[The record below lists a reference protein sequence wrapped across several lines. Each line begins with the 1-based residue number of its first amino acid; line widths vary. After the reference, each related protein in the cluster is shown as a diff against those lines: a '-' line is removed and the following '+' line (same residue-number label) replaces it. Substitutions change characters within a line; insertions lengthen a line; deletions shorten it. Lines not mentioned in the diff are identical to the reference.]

1 LQALRTVS
9 GGKMSI
15 SRDVLAAVNELGFS
29 LTAKPEYEIPVL
41 PRDITEL
48 DDEGLMDL
56 FVQFTQWN
64 DHLAG
69 AHAIAIINEREAQ
82 RNLDTQE
89 AASMLRH
96 WTGAKGDRV
105 ALIKAQIASTNEV
118 KELQHE
124 LDVKYAF
131 RKIIETR
138 TLNVER
144 DSQVV
149 SRELTRRTS
158 DGGGM
163 RARTRKFNT

>member
-1 LQALRTVS
+1 
-9 GGKMSI
+9 MSI
-15 SRDVLAAVNELGFS
+15 SKDVLASLNKLGFS
-29 LTAKPEYEIPVL
+29 LPNKPDFDIPEL

-64 DHLAG
+64 DYLAG
-69 AHAIAIINEREAQ
+69 AMAIAIVNERESQ
-82 RNLDTQE
+82 RTVDNAE
-89 AASMLRH
+89 AAALLNN

-105 ALIKAQIASTNEV
+105 TLVKATIQASDEM
-118 KELQHE
+118 KELNHD
-124 LDVKYAF
+124 LDTKYAF
-131 RKIIETR
+131 RKLIETR

-158 DGGGM
+158 DGGGL
-163 RARTRKFNT
+163 RSRQRRFTA

>member
-1 LQALRTVS
+1 
-9 GGKMSI
+9 MSI
-15 SRDVLAAVNELGFS
+15 SRDVLASLNELGFS

-64 DHLAG
+64 DHLSG
-69 AHAIAIINEREAQ
+69 AQALAIINEREAQ
-82 RNLDTQE
+82 RALDNAE
-89 AASMLRH
+89 SAGMLEN
-96 WTGAKGDRV
+96 WTGAKGDRIT
-105 ALIKAQIASTNEV
+105 LIKAQIASSQKV
-118 KELQHE
+118 QDLQHE

-131 RKIIETR
+131 RKLIETR

-163 RARTRKFNT
+163 RARTRRFTT

>member
-1 LQALRTVS
+1 
-9 GGKMSI
+9 MSI

-41 PRDITEL
+41 PRDITDL

-82 RNLDTQE
+82 RNLDNQE
-89 AASMLRH
+89 ASSMLRH

-118 KELQHE
+118 KELQQE

-163 RARTRKFNT
+163 RSRTRKFTA

>member
-1 LQALRTVS
+1 
-9 GGKMSI
+9 MSI
-15 SRDVLAAVNELGFS
+15 SRDVLASMNELGFS
-29 LTAKPEYEIPVL
+29 LTAKPEEDIPSL

-69 AHAIAIINEREAQ
+69 AQAIAIINEREAQ
-82 RNLDTQE
+82 RTLDNAVD
-89 AASMLRH
+89 AAMIKN

-105 ALIKAQIASTNEV
+105 TLIKAQIGASEAIQ
-118 KELQHE
+118 ELQHE
-124 LDVKYAF
+124 LDIKYAF
-131 RKIIETR
+131 RKLIETR
-138 TLNVER
+138 TMNVER
-144 DSQVV
+144 DSQLV

-163 RARTRKFNT
+163 RARTRRFTA

>member
-1 LQALRTVS
+1 V
-9 GGKMSI
+9 SI
-15 SRDVLAAVNELGFS
+15 SRDVLKSLNELGFS
-29 LTAKPEYEIPVL
+29 LTAKPEFDIPDL

-69 AHAIAIINEREAQ
+69 AQALAIINEREAQ
-82 RNLDTQE
+82 RALDNAE
-89 AASMLRH
+89 SAGMIKN

-105 ALIKAQIASTNEV
+105 ALIKAQIAATQEV
-118 KELQHE
+118 MDLQHE
-124 LDVKYAF
+124 LDIKYAF
-131 RKIIETR
+131 RKLIETR

-144 DSQVV
+144 DSQLV

-158 DGGGM
+158 DGGGL
-163 RARTRKFNT
+163 RSRTRRFSA

>member
-1 LQALRTVS
+1 LRTIS
-9 GGKMSI
+9 GGKVSI

-29 LTAKPEYEIPVL
+29 LTAKPEYNIPDL

-69 AHAIAIINEREAQ
+69 AQAIAVINEREAQ
-82 RNLDTQE
+82 RALDNAE
-89 AASMLRH
+89 ASSMLSN
-96 WTGAKGDRV
+96 WTGAKGDRIT
-105 ALIKAQIASTNEV
+105 LIKAQIAAS
-118 KELQHE
+118 KEIQDLQHE

-131 RKIIETR
+131 RKLIETR

-144 DSQVV
+144 DSQLV

-163 RARTRKFNT
+163 RSRTRRFNT